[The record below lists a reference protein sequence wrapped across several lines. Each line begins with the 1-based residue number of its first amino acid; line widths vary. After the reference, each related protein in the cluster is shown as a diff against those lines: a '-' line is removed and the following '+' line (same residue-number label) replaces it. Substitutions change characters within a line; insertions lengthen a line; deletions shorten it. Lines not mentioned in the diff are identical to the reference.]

1 MIRDILRAALV
12 VACMTI
18 GAALLVETR
27 YHLAAIDVA
36 HRNATLQAVAPQFT
50 APQPMSQEQEP
61 SPLRRL
67 GRASLSLAD
76 AALGILR

>member
-1 MIRDILRAALV
+1 MIRDIVRAALV

-27 YHLAAIDVA
+27 LHLAAIDVA
-36 HRNATLQAVAPQFT
+36 HRNATLQAGAPQFP
-50 APQPMSQEQEP
+50 APQPACQESAP
-61 SPLRRL
+61 SPLRQL

>member
-1 MIRDILRAALV
+1 MIRDMIRAALV

-27 YHLAAIDVA
+27 YQLAAIDVA
-36 HRNATLQAVAPQFT
+36 HRNATLHAVTPQYA
-50 APQPMSQEQEP
+50 APQPVHQEQEP

-67 GRASLSLAD
+67 GRASVSLAD